1 MSHSIPLYRVCPSAI
16 HGLGLFATRTLV
28 AGELLGT
35 YEGRRLSAAEVEA
48 ADWDSHLT
56 YLFELSDGTI
66 IDGAQGGNDL
76 RHLNHSCQPN
86 CEAIER
92 REDNGLLRLD
102 IVTLR
107 AIAEGEELFID
118 YALAIDESQSA
129 ESFPCACLTTA
140 CRGTMV
146 GVD

>member
-1 MSHSIPLYRVCPSAI
+1 MAPSALPVKVGPSAI
-16 HGLGLFATRTLV
+16 HGLGLFAARALI
-28 AGELLGT
+28 AGERLGI

-48 ADWDSHLT
+48 VEWDSDLT
-56 YLFELSDGTI
+56 YLFELSDGTV
-66 IDGAQGGNDL
+66 IDGAQDGNDL

-92 REDNGLLRLD
+92 REDNGLLQLD
-102 IVTLR
+102 IVALR
-107 AIAEGEELFID
+107 AITVGEELFID
-118 YALAIDESQSA
+118 YALAIDESQLA
-129 ESFPCACLTTA
+129 ESYSCVCLTPA